1 MPFQIYKDYIKIYN
15 NFMKKESLNEIKNNN
30 NCMLNLFDMDD
41 TIVRLICE
49 I

>member
-15 NFMKKESLNEIKNNN
+15 DFMKKVSYNEIKNDNN
-30 NCMLNLFDMDD
+30 YESNIFDMDD